1 MDATI
6 SQQHLHLVRLHSNC
20 VLVPAGATVA
30 GSALVVGAAVAVVQQ
45 QHVKYFN
52 PLCVELCVQQ
62 PLQQG
67 RFPHTSISKK
77 NYLELEAGRFPIDRI
92 CLSMSNVL
100 QDVHTALA

>member
-6 SQQHLHLVRLHSNC
+6 SQQHLHLIRLHSNC
-20 VLVPAGATVA
+20 VVVPAGATVA
-30 GSALVVGAAVAVVQQ
+30 GSALVVGAAVAVV
-45 QHVKYFN
+45 KYFN
-52 PLCVELCVQQ
+52 SLCVELCVQQ

-92 CLSMSNVL
+92 CLSVSNVL
-100 QDVHTALA
+100 PDVHTALA